1 LTDWLRGR
9 SDAEL
14 AELLRRRPD
23 LALPAPADLPAL
35 ASRLSVRTSVQRA
48 VDGLDAHTLH
58 VLEALVLAAQAT
70 GADERAVTLADAAP
84 WLAGLPVEPALET
97 LRILGLVW
105 GADDALRLVA
115 TVRDSLGP
123 YPAGLG
129 RPASVLFAAVPDV
142 TIAAV
147 LRRLGLTPAT
157 QPGAGAAVAAQFA
170 PDEYGAPSRL
180 VSELLDATDSE
191 ERAVLH
197 RLAAG
202 PPVGVHRTARVTDAP
217 DTGAG
222 PDPVTRL
229 LRLGLLVPVDA
240 QTVEL
245 PREIAL
251 ALRTHPL
258 GPDVN
263 AAPPPMPVRSRDPEQ
278 LDRLGGTAVLETLR
292 LVTAIGA
299 AWSSAPPPQLRAGGL
314 GVRDLRRLAH
324 DLDVDDTTAALL
336 VETAAAAGLL
346 ASTTGMN
353 PVYLPTAEYDVWLA
367 REPARQWV
375 DLASAW
381 LAMPRQPSLVSERGE
396 RDRLITALGPDAE
409 RGTAAALRARVL
421 DVVSALQPGSA
432 PSSYDA
438 VLARLAW
445 ETPRRARAQRSLAA
459 AVLAEADL
467 LGITVGGG
475 LTGYSRTLR
484 TGSRAVAEQV
494 LASALPVPVDEV
506 LVQPDLTVVVPGPP
520 TRELAEELSLTADL
534 ESSGGASVYRIT
546 ATSVRR
552 ALDAGRSGTDVLA
565 MLTERSRTPV
575 PQALTYLVEDSA
587 RRHGVLRSGSASAY
601 LRCTDEALLRRV
613 LAERDVA
620 SLELVQIAPTVA
632 ISPVPAGRLL
642 DVLRAAGFAPAAETP
657 DGGLLT
663 LNADAPRAPSRP
675 AARLMA
681 KPGPE
686 ANAMQLRELVRRIRD
701 GDALTELTRRSQPVS
716 RGVPGVTSATT
727 MGLLRSAIRGGQ
739 QVWLGMV
746 GADGSPARHLIVPIS
761 MGGGFVRG
769 HEKGRPGLQSYP
781 LHRLTAVHIV
791 ADAETDTGGA
801 DPA

>member
-9 SDAEL
+9 SDAQL

-23 LALPAPADLPAL
+23 LSLPAPADLPAL

-48 VDGLDAHTLH
+48 VDGLDSHTLH
-58 VLEALVLAAQAT
+58 VLEALMLAAQASGT
-70 GADERAVTLADAAP
+70 DERAVTLADAAP
-84 WLAGLPVEPALET
+84 WLADLPVQPALET
-97 LRILGLVW
+97 LRTLGLVW

-115 TVRDSLGP
+115 TVRESLGA

-147 LRRLGLTPAT
+147 LRRLGLPPAA

-170 PDEYGAPSRL
+170 PGGYGGPSRL
-180 VSELLDATDSE
+180 VTELLEATDEE

-202 PPVGVHRTARVTDAP
+202 PPVGVHRAARITGAP
-217 DTGAG
+217 DPGLL

-245 PREIAL
+245 PREVAL

-258 GPDVN
+258 GADVS
-263 AAPPPMPVRSRDPEQ
+263 AEPPPVPVRSSDREK
-278 LDRLGGTAVLETLR
+278 LDRLGSTAVLETLR
-292 LVTAIGA
+292 LVGVIGEV
-299 AWSSAPPPQLRAGGL
+299 WGSAPPAQLRAGGL

-324 DLDVDDTTAALL
+324 DLDVDETRAALL

-346 ASTTGMN
+346 ASTTGIN
-353 PVYLPTAEYDVWLA
+353 PVYLPTAEYDVWLG

-375 DLASAW
+375 DLATAW
-381 LAMPRQPSLVSERGE
+381 LGMSRQPSLVSERGE

-421 DVVSALQPGSA
+421 DVVSALEPGSS
-432 PSSYDA
+432 PSTHEA
-438 VLARLAW
+438 VLDRLAW
-445 ETPRRARAQRSLAA
+445 EAPRRARVQRGMAA
-459 AVLAEADL
+459 AILAEADM

-494 LASALPVPVDEV
+494 LTAALPVPVDDV

-520 TRELAEELSLTADL
+520 TRELARELSLTADL

-546 ATSVRR
+546 PTSVRR
-552 ALDAGRSGTDVLA
+552 ALDAGRSGAEVLT
-565 MLTERSRTPV
+565 MLTQRSRTPI
-575 PQALTYLVEDSA
+575 PQALTYLIEDSA
-587 RRHGVLRSGSASAY
+587 RRHGVLRAGSASAY
-601 LRCTDEALLRRV
+601 LRCSDEALLRRV

-620 SLELVQIAPTVA
+620 ALELVQIAPTVA
-632 ISPVPAGRLL
+632 VSPVPTGRLL
-642 DVLRAAGFAPAAETP
+642 DVLRAAGFAPAAEAP
-657 DGGLLT
+657 DGRLLT
-663 LNADAPRAPSRP
+663 INADAPRAPSRP
-675 AARLMA
+675 APRLVVSRGA
-681 KPGPE
+681 E
-686 ANAMQLRELVRRIRD
+686 ASAAQLGELVRRIRD
-701 GDALTELTRRSQPVS
+701 GDALTELTRRIQPVS

-727 MGLLRSAIRGGQ
+727 MGLLRSAIRAGQ

-761 MGGGFVRG
+761 MAGGFVRG
-769 HEKGRPGLQSYP
+769 HERGRPGLQSFP
-781 LHRLTAVHIV
+781 LHRLTAVHVV
-791 ADAETDTGGA
+791 ADAESDAGGA